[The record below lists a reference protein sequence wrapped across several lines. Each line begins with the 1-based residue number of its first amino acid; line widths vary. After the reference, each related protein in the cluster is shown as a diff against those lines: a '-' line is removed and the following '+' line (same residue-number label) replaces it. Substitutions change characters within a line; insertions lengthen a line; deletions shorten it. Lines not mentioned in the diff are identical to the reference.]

1 LLFSGEQRLLRGRGK
16 KTQDFASEMGNLKE
30 KVDKKQR
37 KKSKKANTSKFSENG
52 ISSFKVSCSQ

>member
-1 LLFSGEQRLLRGRGK
+1 LRGRGK

-37 KKSKKANTSKFSENG
+37 KKSKKANNSKFSENG